1 MIDQYKD
8 IYKIDVDLYDEYNV
22 KRGLRDKNGNGVL
35 AGISDISRI
44 DAYKLVDG
52 VKTPCEGK
60 LVYRGYDVTDLVA
73 GVVKVNDLALKKQH
87 FFYCS
92 VICQTSMN

>member
-1 MIDQYKD
+1 MFNKEEISKYSSSMIDQYKD

-52 VKTPCEGK
+52 VKTP
-60 LVYRGYDVTDLVA
+60 
-73 GVVKVNDLALKKQH
+73 
-87 FFYCS
+87 
-92 VICQTSMN
+92 